1 MQDPKLAKW
10 WAEAANYRSRGVD
23 RVLVPAPWTRTI
35 EELCAD
41 GVRGDVYAH
50 EQFQLPQGT
59 SASFLE
65 AVREEAVEPLGKFGW
80 ELAGAWETAMVNESE
95 CFLLWAIPTFDQWGE
110 LQLAERTDAGLARWR
125 KRTYDLSTHQH
136 RFLRRRLS
144 ALADAHRPSAV
155 A

>member
-65 AVREEAVEPLGKFGW
+65 AVREEAVEPLA
-80 ELAGAWETAMVNESE
+80 EVRLGARRCVG
-95 CFLLWAIPTFDQWGE
+95 DRDGE
-110 LQLAERTDAGLARWR
+110 RVGVLPAVGDP
-125 KRTYDLSTHQH
+125 DV
-136 RFLRRRLS
+136 
-144 ALADAHRPSAV
+144 RPV
-155 A
+155 G